1 MKTKNEDIIKK
12 LFESKCSLSPEE
24 RAALNNYEY
33 VNDTFHRQYWKS
45 HPINQR
51 RKSVINIAKEKMQ
64 SKKRICKCLL
74 PNSIYRFLFIL
85 FLQNEHVLYFS
96 NAFINSFFTVSTPGK
111 PVCF

>member
-1 MKTKNEDIIKK
+1 MRNEPLHSCPELIDYINKTGF
-12 LFESKCSLSPEE
+12 LPLLSMGITGWSAE
-24 RAALNNYEY
+24 
-33 VNDTFHRQYWKS
+33 
-45 HPINQR
+45 
-51 RKSVINIAKEKMQ
+51 EKMQ

>member
-1 MKTKNEDIIKK
+1 MFLVI
-12 LFESKCSLSPEE
+12 FGCSTL
-24 RAALNNYEY
+24 LN
-33 VNDTFHRQYWKS
+33 TQAKS